1 MPRPTAL
8 LGAKYDNI
16 PSANIF
22 TRRRPWC
29 SDVPQSNIMNVK
41 SLGAKGNG
49 VADDT
54 AVLNAILADAANTSS
69 IVYFPCGVYIAL

>member
-1 MPRPTAL
+1 
-8 LGAKYDNI
+8 
-16 PSANIF
+16 
-22 TRRRPWC
+22 
-29 SDVPQSNIMNVK
+29 MNVK